1 MMPQLDPLALLQALA
16 YLYLWCLVGFAACCA
31 AAVVIVSLWRDSLGP
46 AGDPPP
52 R

>member
-1 MMPQLDPLALLQALA
+1 MPPIDPLWLLQALA
-16 YLYLWCLVGFAACCA
+16 YLYLWCLLGMVGAAA